1 MATTYTVVK
10 GDTLTAI
17 AKKYDTT
24 VSNLVQL
31 NGIKNPDYIVVG
43 QVLRLTA
50 SAPSSTT
57 KASTLKA
64 VIGVFGLQ
72 SNTDRTVYATW
83 TWSKDYTDTYQVKWF
98 YATGDGVWFVGES
111 SETKD
116 KQSLYTAPSNATKVK
131 FRVKPVSK
139 KHKVNGKETY
149 YWTASWSTDE
159 IYNFKDN
166 PPSVPSVPMVS
177 IDKYKLTAEVH
188 NVPSGVES
196 IQFQVV
202 KDDKTTFKTGTASV
216 TKSSAAYLCTVD
228 AGSNYKVRCRAYKDK
243 EYSDWTNYSNN
254 FTTIPGAPRAIYTIR
269 ATSDTSVYLEWK
281 PTTGAK
287 TYDLEY
293 TTNKR
298 YFDSSDK
305 TTVVNNI
312 TTPRYE
318 KTGLESGQ
326 EYFFRV
332 RSVNDDG
339 ESGWSE
345 IVSIIIGKNPVAPT
359 TWSSTTSAVVGGP
372 LTLYWVHNTE
382 DGSSQ
387 TFAEVEITVGNST
400 NTVSVKN
407 STDEEEKDKTSSY
420 DINTNSYTDGDTIL
434 WRVRTAGINQTYGEW
449 SITRT
454 IKIYAPATF
463 ELTLTDKDG
472 KYLDVLTSFPV
483 YVKGTAGPITQTP
496 IGYQLSVVSNEA
508 YETVDA
514 AGNFKIVNIGEE
526 VYSNRFD
533 TTDQLLVELSAYN
546 LDLENNISYTMNGIA
561 AMNSGL
567 TAESSVD
574 FTVNWA
580 DIEYEP
586 NCQIAIDKES
596 LVAYIAP
603 YCSDISDNSITDV
616 LLSVYRREYD
626 GSFTEIESDID
637 GSKPIFITD
646 PHPALD
652 YARYRIIAKSK
663 TTGTVSYYDAPG
675 YPVNEKAVI
684 IQWDEQWSTF
694 DTNTEDETEQPV
706 WSGSLLRLPYNI
718 DISDSNTADVAHIE
732 YIGRKHPVSYHG
744 TQLGVVSTW
753 NVEIDKRDTETLYGL
768 RRLAVWMGNVYVREP
783 SGSGYWATIKVSF
796 SKNHKAVTI
805 PVTLNITR
813 VEGGV

>member
-17 AKKYDTT
+17 AKKYNTT
-24 VSNLVQL
+24 VNNLVQL
-31 NGIKNPDYIVVG
+31 NGIKNPDYIVIG

-57 KASTLKA
+57 NASTLKA
-64 VIGVFGLQ
+64 VISVFGLQ

-83 TWSKDYTDTYQVKWF
+83 RWDKDNTDNYQVKWF
-98 YATGDGVWFVGES
+98 YATGDGIWFVGES
-111 SETKD
+111 SDTND

-139 KHKVNGKETY
+139 KHKVNGKETF
-149 YWTASWSTDE
+149 YWTASWSTDQ
-159 IYNFKDN
+159 IYSFKDN
-166 PPSVPSVPMVS
+166 PPSTPPVPAVS
-177 IDKYKLTAEVH
+177 INKYKLTAEVA
-188 NVPSGVES
+188 NLPSDVDS
-196 IQFQVV
+196 VQFQII
-202 KDDKTTFKTGTASV
+202 KDDKTTFNTGTAAV
-216 TKSSAAYLCTVD
+216 TKSRAAYLCTVD
-228 AGSNYKVRCRAYKDK
+228 AGSNYKVRCRACKDK
-243 EYSDWTNYSNN
+243 EYSGWTNYSNN
-254 FTTIPGAPRAIYTIR
+254 VTTIPGAPKSIHTIK
-269 ATSDTSVYLEWK
+269 ATSDTSVYLEWNG
-281 PTTGAK
+281 TTGAK
-287 TYDLEY
+287 TYDIEY

-305 TTVVNNI
+305 TTVVNSI

-332 RSVNDDG
+332 RSVNNDG

-345 IVSIIIGKNPVAPT
+345 IVSIIIGKDPVAPT
-359 TWSSTTSAVVGGP
+359 TWSSTTSAMVGGP

-387 TFAEVEITVGNST
+387 TFAELELIVSGTT
-400 NTVSVKN
+400 NTLVVKN
-407 STDEEEKDKTSSY
+407 STAENEKDKTSSY
-420 DINTNSYTDGDTIL
+420 EINTNAYKDGDTLL

-449 SITRT
+449 SISRT
-454 IKIYAPATF
+454 INIYAPATF
-463 ELTLTDKDG
+463 ELALTNKDG
-472 KYLDVLTSFPV
+472 KYLDAINSFPV
-483 YVKGTAGPITQTP
+483 YIKGVTGPATQSP
-496 IGYQLSVVSNEA
+496 IGYQISIVANEA
-508 YETVDA
+508 YETVDY
-514 AGNFKIVNIGEE
+514 AGNAKIINAGEE

-546 LDLENNISYTMNGIA
+546 LDLENNISYTMNGVA

-567 TAESSVD
+567 SAESSLD
-574 FTVNWA
+574 FTVNWE

-586 NCQIAIDKES
+586 NCQITIDNNT
-596 LVAYIAP
+596 LVAYISP
-603 YCSDISDNSITDV
+603 YCSDVSGNSVSDV

-637 GSKPIFITD
+637 GSKTIFITD

-652 YARYRIIAKSK
+652 YARYRIVAKSK
-663 TTGTVSYYDAPG
+663 TTGTVSFYDVPG

-694 DTNTEDETEQPV
+694 DTVNEDEIESPV
-706 WSGSLLRLPYNI
+706 WSGSILRLPYNI
-718 DISDSNTADVAHIE
+718 DISDSNTVDVAHVE

-753 NVEIDKRDTETLYGL
+753 NVEIDKQDTETLYGL
-768 RRLAVWMGNVYVREP
+768 RRLAIWMGNVYVREP
-783 SGSGYWATIKVSF
+783 SGSGYWATVKVSF